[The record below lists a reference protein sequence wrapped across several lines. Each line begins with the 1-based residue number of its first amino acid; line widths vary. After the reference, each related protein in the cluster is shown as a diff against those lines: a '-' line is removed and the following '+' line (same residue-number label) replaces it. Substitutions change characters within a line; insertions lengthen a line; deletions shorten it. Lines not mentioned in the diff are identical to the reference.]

1 MIDGIH
7 MHIEKYTEKFSV
19 LSLSVFICLVTI
31 FFSMPPFDSVIV
43 DSTWNVIFKQIK
55 DPFLP
60 IDAPSWS
67 HNSKL
72 TFRLFPVLLGKALFL
87 NKTGFLVLLY
97 FVGFLI
103 IYFTFKFLNL
113 KLGDKYKA
121 FLLTLAFSFVY
132 AGKMSFLEF
141 RGIFDGIALLLLIF
155 SVYSK
160 NVFVIYF
167 SILFSSFTDE
177 RALITSGFIF
187 IYYFSVNTS
196 FKNKPLISIVLS
208 WLSYFVLR
216 YVLVAFFGFKTSIG
230 GISMSIL
237 ALNFEFFPLSIY
249 SSMEGF
255 WFLVI
260 LSFSYMY
267 SQNRISL
274 YMNILMILLFLIPCY
289 LVIDVSRSLSYL
301 TILIFT
307 LIAYIKNQSLVV
319 LSKRNCS
326 IILILSLFFPTY
338 IVGGDHITW
347 VKPILL
353 EYLFR
358 FFTNS

>member
-1 MIDGIH
+1 MIENVH
-7 MHIEKYTEKFSV
+7 KNLEKYVEKYNV
-19 LSLSVFICLVTI
+19 MTLSVFICLVTL
-31 FFSMPPFDSVIV
+31 FFSMPPFDSVII
-43 DSTWNVIFKQIK
+43 DSTWEVIFKQIK

-60 IDAPSWS
+60 IEAPSWS

-72 TFRLFPVLLGKALFL
+72 TFRLFPVLLGKVLFL

-113 KLGDKYKA
+113 KLGDKYNA

-155 SVYSK
+155 SIYSK
-160 NVFVIYF
+160 NVFIIFF
-167 SILFSSFTDE
+167 SIFFSAFTDE

-187 IYYFSVNTS
+187 IYYFFVDTS
-196 FKNKPLISIVLS
+196 FKSKSLISIVLA
-208 WLSYFVLR
+208 WLSYFVIR
-216 YVLVAFFGFKTSIG
+216 YLLIIFFSFKTSIG

-249 SSMEGF
+249 SSLEGF
-255 WFLVI
+255 WFLVL
-260 LSFSYMY
+260 LSFFYMY

-274 YMNILMILLFLIPCY
+274 YLHILMIFVFLIPCY

-307 LIAYIKNQSLVV
+307 LTAYLKNQSLLI
-319 LSKRNCS
+319 LSKRDCT

-338 IVGGDHITW
+338 IMGGDQITW